1 MAQEFLGSGMKFPP
15 QINPATGRFE
25 VASKATSVKESVY
38 IILMTQKSERWI
50 RPEFG
55 SSLMSYTFMDT
66 STTMLNLMA
75 REIAGDLMRQEPRL
89 ADVNVKIDA
98 TSKQDIFFCSAR
110 DGINF
115 GIPERIVENN
125 GYWDFLYRPT
135 LVYSNNEVYCLYG
148 VVNDAKQ
155 WFISMSRGNPR
166 KAWFSVPCRCRSWHG
181 QQD

>member
-25 VASKATSVKESVY
+25 VANGQTSVKESVY
-38 IILMTQKSERWI
+38 IILMTQKAERWI

-55 SSLMSYTFMDT
+55 SSLMNYTFMDT

-98 TSKQDIFFCSAR
+98 TSKQGCLIIYIDYLIRKTNVR
-110 DGINF
+110 DNLVFPFYLDTIWEE
-115 GIPERIVENN
+115 PEEIDEEIYIE
-125 GYWDFLYRPT
+125 G
-135 LVYSNNEVYCLYG
+135 
-148 VVNDAKQ
+148 
-155 WFISMSRGNPR
+155 
-166 KAWFSVPCRCRSWHG
+166 
-181 QQD
+181 